1 MKNLP
6 LLAFATVALLPLT
19 ACNSKSKSKAD
30 AAAAAN
36 EAAATNAAMAN
47 VAAVEMPPPI
57 RADKSFRCKD
67 NSLAF
72 ITFFQGDKQAV
83 YKDKAD
89 GTAVLLKAETAG
101 EPLTAE
107 GGYILT
113 GDEKAVMLTRPG
125 KEAVSCHV

>member
-6 LLAFATVALLPLT
+6 LLALATVVLLPLV
-19 ACNSKSKSKAD
+19 ACNSNPKAN
-30 AAAAAN
+30 AAAN

-47 VAAVEMPPPI
+47 AAAVEMPPAI

-72 ITFFQGDKQAV
+72 VTFFQGDKQAV

-89 GTAVLLKAETAG
+89 GTPVLLKAETAG

-107 GGYILT
+107 GGYALT
-113 GDEKAVMLTRPG
+113 GDEKGVMLTRPG
-125 KEAVSCHV
+125 KDAVSCHV